1 MQRATTRIYLYLV
14 GRSHCIRRFI
24 SAGLLVSDVLADE
37 EESDVVATDL
47 GDLVA
52 KKILSQL

>member
-1 MQRATTRIYLYLV
+1 LARLIGIDLDTT
-14 GRSHCIRRFI
+14 SHCIRRLI
-24 SAGLLVSDVLADE
+24 NAGLLVRDVLADA